1 MQIHGLSWEVS
12 MSCVLWYRA
21 AGGPKTVI
29 PVPLLL
35 CHTISAVPGKSRLCT
50 AAQSDSAL
58 EPHCQR
64 LLFSIISLPLW
75 LCFFCNFGGMPD
87 KTWVCRQE
95 PKVECIGFLR
105 AEHRAKSPA
114 VGAESEMGFSVQRF
128 PGAFG
133 FGTLWC

>member
-1 MQIHGLSWEVS
+1 
-12 MSCVLWYRA
+12 
-21 AGGPKTVI
+21 
-29 PVPLLL
+29 
-35 CHTISAVPGKSRLCT
+35 
-50 AAQSDSAL
+50 
-58 EPHCQR
+58 
-64 LLFSIISLPLW
+64 
-75 LCFFCNFGGMPD
+75 MPD

-114 VGAESEMGFSVQRF
+114 VGAESEMGFGVQRF